1 MHSTLCLLLLLLSVT
16 SAFVCSTSQAF
27 VPCRSSKR
35 DHAVRNQQQP
45 GSCDTPASLL
55 LLHASGN
62 GATDGSAVS
71 GRRLVFQG
79 MEAFRA
85 GQVTQSVGFFDEAA
99 AAQPSIEPYLWQRG
113 ISLYYQDSFEDAS
126 RQFRTD
132 VRVNP
137 SDVEEIVWDIACLLR
152 MNTTPA
158 DSKKVPPVAAMALPA
173 GKTDS
178 RRIMV
183 RLVVS

>member
-1 MHSTLCLLLLLLSVT
+1 
-16 SAFVCSTSQAF
+16 
-27 VPCRSSKR
+27 
-35 DHAVRNQQQP
+35 
-45 GSCDTPASLL
+45 
-55 LLHASGN
+55 
-62 GATDGSAVS
+62 
-71 GRRLVFQG
+71 